1 MPHVPQG
8 IRNRRKA
15 SRTPAKHSPIPRF
28 RWRGGWLALW
38 LVPFVGA
45 GWLSASELESASAEP
60 RGDRQDS
67 RLARLL
73 ERHRFRARD
82 VGYYVFRLDDGRTV
96 AAHDP
101 DTPRIPASTT
111 KLLTGLAAWKILG
124 PDYRF
129 ETKLLT
135 TGEVRINA
143 LHGDVHLVGG
153 GDPSLSTPDLRS
165 FVEALRAAGIRRV
178 RGRFVF
184 DESLIP
190 AVSAI
195 NPRQPAAAVY
205 NPGFGALALNY
216 NRVRLRWTGRPGTSG
231 FRSRLHSPADGVLL
245 PVSGAEVAVLPAD
258 AGQTD
263 SFVLDDG
270 SGDRWLLSRTLPAR
284 GVRQLPVK
292 RAPGRLAA
300 TLFRTYSRQLGID
313 LPAPEAGVPP
323 ANATPLAVHPSRSLT
338 DLLEGMFRYSNNLS
352 AELIGVAASRG
363 LGSGQSSLAAS
374 ARSLAAWY
382 ARRIPQTD
390 WTGFVNHNHSGL
402 SSRSR
407 HTPRQLA
414 GAVAY
419 AASLNTDS
427 ARTPAD
433 EEQVGLLDL
442 LSHPE
447 WKSAAVRERV
457 RAKSG
462 TMRYADGLA
471 GWLTAE
477 SGTQLGFAVLLT
489 DFAAREAFDASRAAR
504 TTTPT
509 AGAQA
514 WTRRAKAFQ
523 QALITGWIR
532 DY

>member
-1 MPHVPQG
+1 MPRLPRAV
-8 IRNRRKA
+8 RDRRKT
-15 SRTPAKHSPIPRF
+15 SRTPAKHSPIPRL
-28 RWRGGWLALW
+28 RWRSGWLALW
-38 LVPFVGA
+38 LVPFVSA
-45 GWLSASELESASAEP
+45 GWLSVSGLESAYAEP
-60 RGDRQDS
+60 RDGRQDS

-73 ERHRFRARD
+73 ERHRLYAHD
-82 VGYYVFRLDDGRTV
+82 VGYYVFRLDNGRTV

-135 TGEVRINA
+135 TGEIRSGA
-143 LHGDVHLVGG
+143 LHGDVYLVGG

-165 FVEALRAAGIRRV
+165 FVEALQVAGIRRV

-184 DESLIP
+184 DESLTP
-190 AVSAI
+190 SASAV

-205 NPGFGALALNY
+205 NPGFSALALNY

-245 PVSGAEVAVLPAD
+245 PVSSAEIAILPGD
-258 AGQTD
+258 VGQTD
-263 SFVLDDG
+263 AFLLDGG
-270 SGDRWLLSRTLPAR
+270 SSDRWLLSRTLPAR

-292 RAPGRLAA
+292 HVSGRLAA
-300 TLFRTYSRQLGID
+300 ALFRTYCRQHGID
-313 LPAPEAGVPP
+313 LPAPEAGKAPT
-323 ANATPLAVHPSRSLT
+323 NARLLAVYASRPLA
-338 DLLEGMFRYSNNLS
+338 DLVEGIFRYSNNLS
-352 AELIGVAASRG
+352 AELIGLAASRG
-363 LGSGQSSLAAS
+363 LGGRSSLAAS

-419 AASLNTDS
+419 AASLDTDS

-433 EEQVGLLDL
+433 EEQVRLLDL
-442 LSHPE
+442 LSHPD
-447 WKSAAVRERV
+447 WKSAVIRERV

-471 GWLTAE
+471 GWLTSE

-489 DFAAREAFDASRAAR
+489 DFAARDAFDASRAAR
-504 TTTPT
+504 ITTPT

-523 QALITGWIR
+523 QDIIAGWIR

>member
-1 MPHVPQG
+1 MPRLPRAV
-8 IRNRRKA
+8 RDRRKG
-15 SRTPAKHSPIPRF
+15 SRTPAKPSPRL
-28 RWRGGWLALW
+28 RRRGSRRALW
-38 LVPFVGA
+38 LVLLVTA
-45 GWLSASELESASAEP
+45 GWVSTPGPDFAFAGPSE
-60 RGDRQDS
+60 DR
-67 RLARLL
+67 LPRLL
-73 ERHRFRARD
+73 ERHRLRARD
-82 VGYYVFRLDDGRTV
+82 AGYYVFRLDDGRTV

-135 TGEVRINA
+135 TGEVRGA
-143 LHGDVHLVGG
+143 TLHGDVYLVGG
-153 GDPSLSTPDLRS
+153 GDPSVSTPDLSR
-165 FVEALRAAGIRRV
+165 FIEALQTTGIRRV

-184 DESLIP
+184 DESLTP
-190 AVSAI
+190 SASAI
-195 NPRQPAAAVY
+195 NPRQPATAVY
-205 NPGFGALALNY
+205 NPGFSALVLNY

-245 PVSGAEVAVLPAD
+245 PVSSAEIDILPGD
-258 AGQTD
+258 VGQTD
-263 SFVLDDG
+263 AFVLDG
-270 SGDRWLLSRTLPAR
+270 GPGDRWRLSRTLPAR

-292 RAPGRLAA
+292 HASGRLAA
-300 TLFRTYSRQLGID
+300 ALFRTYCRQHGID
-313 LPAPEAGVPP
+313 LPAPQAGRAP
-323 ANATPLAVHPSRSLT
+323 ANATALAVHYSQPLA
-338 DLLEGMFRYSNNLS
+338 DLLEGMFRYSNNLT
-352 AELIGVAASRG
+352 AELVGLATSRG
-363 LGSGQSSLAAS
+363 LGGGRSSLAAS
-374 ARSLAAWY
+374 ARLSAAWY
-382 ARRIPQTD
+382 ARQIPQTD

-419 AASLNTDS
+419 AATLD
-427 ARTPAD
+427 AD
-433 EEQVGLLDL
+433 PSRSVADGQRVGLLDL
-442 LSHPE
+442 LSHPD

-471 GWLTAE
+471 GWLTTGA
-477 SGTQLGFAVLLT
+477 GTQLGFAVLLT

-509 AGAQA
+509 VGARA
-514 WTRRAKAFQ
+514 WSKRAKAFQ
-523 QALITGWIR
+523 QDIIMGWIR

>member
-1 MPHVPQG
+1 MQHVPRG
-8 IRNRRKA
+8 ARDRRKA
-15 SRTPAKHSPIPRF
+15 SRTPAKHSPAPRL

-45 GWLSASELESASAEP
+45 GWLSASGPESAYAEP
-60 RGDRQDS
+60 RGGRQDS

-73 ERHRFRARD
+73 ERHRLRARD
-82 VGYYVFRLDDGRTV
+82 VGYSVFRLDDGRTV

-129 ETKLLT
+129 ETRLLT
-135 TGEVRINA
+135 TGEIRSGA

-165 FVEALRAAGIRRV
+165 FVEALQAAGIRRV

-190 AVSAI
+190 SASAI
-195 NPRQPAAAVY
+195 NPRQPAAVVY

-245 PVSGAEVAVLPAD
+245 PVSGAEIAVLPAG

-270 SGDRWLLSRTLPAR
+270 PGDRWRLSRTLPAR

-292 RAPGRLAA
+292 RDPGRLAA
-300 TLFRTYSRQLGID
+300 TLFRTYCRQHGIA
-313 LPAPEAGVPP
+313 LPVPEAGVTP
-323 ANATPLAVHPSRSLT
+323 ANATPLAVHTSRPLT

-352 AELIGVAASRG
+352 AELIGLAASRG
-363 LGSGQSSLAAS
+363 LGGDRSSLAAS

-419 AASLNTDS
+419 TASLNADS
-427 ARTPAD
+427 VRTPAD
-433 EEQVGLLDL
+433 GQQARLLDL

-477 SGTQLGFAVLLT
+477 SGTKLGFAVLLT

-509 AGAQA
+509 AGARA
-514 WTRRAKAFQ
+514 WTERAKAFQ
-523 QALITGWIR
+523 RDVIAGWIR